1 MVVNKSD
8 EISIVTGVTV
18 FWKGGRRRGEKA
30 KVKGGCEGISV
41 LTLLASVRSNPPATL
56 VFRDGTGRDW
66 TGRLS
71 QPATCTCDAV

>member
-18 FWKGGRRRGEKA
+18 FWKKGGGEKA

-56 VFRDGTGRDW
+56 VFRDWTGRDW
-66 TGRLS
+66 TVRLS
-71 QPATCTCDAV
+71 QPASHLHL